1 MQMQYWRQWRRFRI
15 KSWLIRSPES
25 GALAGRASDIGKK
38 RQYQAGDTP
47 QQYDIHYWK
56 NREGFE
62 ADFVI
67 REGLSIKE
75 VIQVTYELN
84 SEKTKDREVR
94 GLLACAKEAGLKHGL
109 IITKDF
115 ERIETVD
122 GIEIIFLPLW
132 KWLLEI

>member
-1 MQMQYWRQWRRFRI
+1 MYSM
-15 KSWLIRSPES
+15 S
-25 GALAGRASDIGKK
+25 GKIDFGRLFENAVFLELK
-38 RQYQAGDTP
+38 RNTP

-122 GIEIIFLPLW
+122 GIEITLLPLW
-132 KWLLEI
+132 KWLLGI